1 MCVCVEW
8 IKQRNFIYLIR
19 FIVEQKYNK
28 GLGKKTIEEI

>member
-8 IKQRNFIYLIR
+8 IKQRNFIHLIR